1 MHTSDAAIHLAFV
14 DATFSL
20 SFSLIF
26 CFEPH
31 THSSIYTRRLS
42 HLLRWQ
48 SLDNICALSAQKR
61 SDTLRKKKKLNN
73 YFFHALAL
81 LVVTFWLLPLP
92 SRVPTEN
99 FFSFFFHFG
108 QQALHHKQLN
118 NHCVWSEK
126 KAHSRTVSISLRKMS
141 NVLLIFIYGRCVA
154 LFDAAM
160 YFILNCV

>member
-73 YFFHALAL
+73 YFFPCSRSSCCDLLTVAAAIARTNWKLFFSSFTSDNKRFIINNWIIIVYGVRKRHTLAL
-81 LVVTFWLLPLP
+81 FQSRWERCQMSCWYSFMVGVWRCLMPLCI
-92 SRVPTEN
+92 
-99 FFSFFFHFG
+99 SF
-108 QQALHHKQLN
+108 
-118 NHCVWSEK
+118 
-126 KAHSRTVSISLRKMS
+126 
-141 NVLLIFIYGRCVA
+141 
-154 LFDAAM
+154 
-160 YFILNCV
+160 

>member
-99 FFSFFFHFG
+99 FFFSSFTSDNKRFII
-108 QQALHHKQLN
+108 N
-118 NHCVWSEK
+118 NWIIIVYG
-126 KAHSRTVSISLRKMS
+126 VRKRHT
-141 NVLLIFIYGRCVA
+141 LA
-154 LFDAAM
+154 LFQSRWERCQM
-160 YFILNCV
+160 SCWYSFMVGVWRCLMPLCISF